1 MTEQRRPDRR
11 LNIGIIGNG
20 SLDPDADAHKGD
32 IAREL
37 GERLVDAGFRIV
49 CGGKGGVMRR
59 ACAGARDSHTYREG
73 DTIGILPGGGV
84 ERANEFVDIVI
95 PTSLGHAR
103 NGVVAQS
110 DAVVAV
116 GGGAGT
122 LSEMCFA
129 WIHDRL
135 VIGLRVEGWSGRL
148 ADQPIDER
156 QRFAHID
163 DDCVWG
169 ADTAQDVVALLEEQ
183 LPRYRRG

>member
-1 MTEQRRPDRR
+1 MTQQNRPDRR
-11 LNIGIIGNG
+11 LTIGIIGNG
-20 SLDPDADAHKGD
+20 SLDSDLDADKAR
-32 IAREL
+32 IARDL
-37 GERLVDAGFRIV
+37 GECLIDAGFRIV
-49 CGGKGGVMRR
+49 CGGKGGVMEA
-59 ACAGARDSHTYREG
+59 ACAGARASDVYREG
-73 DTIGILPGGGV
+73 DTIGILSGGRAD
-84 ERANEFVDIVI
+84 RANPFVDIVV

-135 VIGLRVEGWSGRL
+135 IVGLRVEGWSGRL
-148 ADQPIDER
+148 ADERIDQR
-156 QRFAHID
+156 RRFAHID

-169 ADTAQDVVALLEEQ
+169 ADTAEDVVARLQEQ